1 MRKFALICASGM
13 LGTLFLAGCGN
24 EATTTGEPEKVKEK
38 PLEPVTLKF
47 YQSGAYLSDQDFKD
61 LLAEP
66 VKKKYPHIT
75 VENVLTKNDLP
86 QLVAAGEP
94 ADFFITWNGG
104 LSYYK
109 DLNAYFD
116 LSPLAKQHNFDLNRF
131 DPGTLNAIKAVS
143 DKGELY
149 ALPYAINLNALYYN
163 KDIFDKFGVSYPKDG
178 MTWENAIEL
187 AKLVS
192 RTDGGNKYRGLEI
205 DSWQRVAFPL
215 SLVPVDAKT
224 NKATVN
230 NEQFKRAFE
239 TAKQM
244 FSVPGNDYINSSS
257 AAWDRFIKDKNV
269 AMTATVNL
277 FLRFKDTPDLK
288 WDVAQFPSYS
298 DKPNTYGMYDLH
310 VMIPLK
316 SSKSR
321 DDQMRVMEVLFS
333 DEVQTALVRKTA
345 RVSPMKDPKYAENFG
360 ADVAVMKGKNVAGI
374 FKSKPAPAPEFSIHY
389 TKAASLVTGEYDKY
403 LKGGQDVNTALRIA
417 EEKITQ
423 YIESQK

>member
-1 MRKFALICASGM
+1 M
-13 LGTLFLAGCGN
+13 
-24 EATTTGEPEKVKEK
+24 KVQQK

-47 YQSGAYLSDQDFKD
+47 YQSGNYLSDQDFKD
-61 LLAEP
+61 LLADP

-75 VENVLTKNDLP
+75 VENVITKNDLP

-104 LSYYK
+104 LSFYK
-109 DLNAYFD
+109 DLNAFVD
-116 LSPLAKQHNFDLNRF
+116 LTPLAKQSNFDLNRF
-131 DPGTLNAIKAVS
+131 DEGALNAIKAVS

-163 KDIFDKFGVSYPKDG
+163 KDIFDKFGVPYPKDG

-192 RTDGGNKYRGLEI
+192 RTDGGTKYRGLEI
-205 DSWQRVAFPL
+205 DSWQRIAFPL

-230 NEQFKRAFE
+230 NDQFKRAFE
-239 TAKQM
+239 TAKQI
-244 FSVPGNDYINSSS
+244 FSVPGNEYVNSGT
-257 AAWDRFIKDKNV
+257 AAWNRFVKDKNV
-269 AMTATVNL
+269 AMAPTVNL
-277 FLRFKDTPDLK
+277 FLRFKESPDLN
-288 WDVAQFPSYS
+288 WDVAQFPSFS
-298 DKPNTYGMYDLH
+298 DKPNMYGMYDLH

-333 DEVQTALVRKTA
+333 DEVQSVMARKTA
-345 RVSPMKDPKYAENFG
+345 RVSTMKDPKYTKDFG
-360 ADVAVMKGKNVAGI
+360 ADVPELKGKNLAGI

-389 TKAASLVTGEYDKY
+389 SKAAGLVTPEYEKY
-403 LKGGQDVNTALRIA
+403 IKNGQDINTALRVA
-417 EEKITQ
+417 EEKINQ
-423 YIESQK
+423 YIASQK